1 MSEASQAMI
10 GAPHSAGADARRGHV
25 LALQRARR
33 NRLRR
38 IDFYS
43 DETTAA
49 IIEKLRV
56 PRVGGDASSILNRI
70 VAEWAANVADE
81 E

>member
-1 MSEASQAMI
+1 ML
-10 GAPHSAGADARRGHV
+10 RRH
-25 LALQRARR
+25 
-33 NRLRR
+33 RLRR
-38 IDFYS
+38 IDFYP

-49 IIEKLRV
+49 IVEKLRV

-70 VAEWAANVADE
+70 VAEWAANVGDE

>member
-1 MSEASQAMI
+1 MI
-10 GAPHSAGADARRGHV
+10 GTAQSAGTDTRRSHV

-33 NRLRR
+33 QRLRR
-38 IDFYS
+38 IDFYP
-43 DETTAA
+43 DEAAAA

-70 VAEWAANVADE
+70 VSEWAANVAGE